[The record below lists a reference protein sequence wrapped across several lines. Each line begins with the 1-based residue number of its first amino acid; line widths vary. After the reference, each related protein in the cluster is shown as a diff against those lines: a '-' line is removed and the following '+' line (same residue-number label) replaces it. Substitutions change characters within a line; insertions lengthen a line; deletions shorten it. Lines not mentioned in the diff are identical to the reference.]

1 MDYRTWPDFGMKY
14 ELTESMNR
22 GRYEMMAP
30 HCKVNHLVRAHE
42 FAFCFA
48 FILNCCGKTKQN
60 CKLKFIIFSEMLQ
73 NLNEIAQRRD
83 KRG

>member
-30 HCKVNHLVRAHE
+30 YCMFAGVNSTNA
-42 FAFCFA
+42 FFCFLVA
-48 FILNCCGKTKQN
+48 I
-60 CKLKFIIFSEMLQ
+60 S
-73 NLNEIAQRRD
+73 
-83 KRG
+83 